1 VILAVLHRD
10 SFSEA
15 DGYGLD
21 RWVRK
26 YCRTGSGGFGVVR
39 VEVRDLVV
47 LEGGGG
53 DGEGRYFVVEG
64 RQVLL
69 DERWPRDVSSCT
81 GRFRGS
87 AVGIR

>member
-1 VILAVLHRD
+1 M
-10 SFSEA
+10 
-15 DGYGLD
+15 
-21 RWVRK
+21 
-26 YCRTGSGGFGVVR
+26 RTGSGGLGVVR

-69 DERWPRDVSSCT
+69 DVRHRSNDSCT
-81 GRFRGS
+81 SRRLLECAGLISDEGKTALTILVFEDHAS
-87 AVGIR
+87 YVVC